1 MQRPQQPRVPKSQ
14 LQPGP
19 KVEGPCASPQA
30 YLVDPL
36 KPQSLGKEQ
45 QVRRSA
51 APPSARSLGLRK
63 GLPGGKRPGNHT
75 KTPQDLRKMG
85 SPPKECRQCREAEEE
100 QRWVQVVWAGC
111 ACWAM
116 LDLGCPTATHR
127 SLLSFPHQGRRRTES
142 SGDTEDCR
150 QDYMSWHHPLICSAP
165 QAQPSHRIQAL
176 SLHHSPAEQRH
187 CSEQLAV
194 SAEEQESLSPGADRG
209 STAPSQV
216 ISGADNHMPLP
227 VPAFELGCGIISAFP
242 VNTSRCLE
250 PDPSAAHPCCLP
262 LPPPPPMPPHPASPP
277 GPNHLH
283 SDHDHDSEVSTV
295 SHSGPQLPSRPLPPQ
310 VPELAATSAVIAA
323 RDVLRS
329 LRSHIRGP
337 AGLCVEG
344 ALNGAQEPAEAL
356 KPGPAGAA
364 LQRSGMMDM
373 AMGMETR
380 DPSPLTR
387 MVLSRGPRDHLAP
400 HPQQVSQKLDSES
413 TTGADEALPFHTCPA
428 PFTSSSCPVFR
439 LTGTWAAAARAG
451 AVGSRPGTTPALRA
465 RSRVPASVRAV
476 GMAARSARPARRGL
490 LALALCLCLFWGPL
504 AAVSQKPGAGCPSRC
519 LCFRTT
525 VRCMHLLLEAVPAV
539 APQTSIL
546 DDGSLPLNRGGSAGP
561 WVWALAPQPL
571 HGRATPPCGSHG
583 AQAPRD
589 LMRCPD
595 SVPPLS
601 GAYSS
606 VRQERNGESLL
617 VAVDLRF
624 NRIREIQP
632 GAFRRLRS
640 LNTLL
645 TYVCRLL
652 NNNQI
657 KSIPSGAFEDLENLK
672 YLYLHF
678 NQIETLDPES
688 FQHLPKLERL
698 RLDSNALRCDCEIL
712 WLADLLKAYAQSGNA
727 QAAATCEL
735 PRRVQGRSVATI
747 TPEELDCERPRITS
761 EPQDA
766 DVTLGNT
773 VFFTCR
779 AEGNPKPEIIWLR
792 NNNEL
797 SMRSDSRLNLL
808 GDGTLMIQNARE
820 TDQGVYQCM
829 AKNAA
834 GEAKTQEVTL
844 RYFGS
849 PARPAFVIQP
859 QNTEVLVGES
869 VTLECSATGHPPPH
883 ISWTRG
889 DHTPLPEDPRIS
901 ITQSGGLY
909 IQEVVQEDGG
919 EYTCFATNSVD
930 RVQASALIIV
940 QALPGF
946 TVTPRDRAVI
956 EGQTVDFQCEAN
968 GYPQPVIAW
977 TKGGSQL
984 SVDRRHLVL
993 SSGTLRIS
1001 DVRLHDQGQYECQ
1014 AVNIIGSQRVVAH
1027 LTVQPRVT
1035 PVFTSTP
1042 SDVTVEVGSNTQLP
1056 CSAQGEPEPA
1066 ITWNKDGV
1074 QVTESGKF
1082 HVSPEGFLTIN
1093 DVGTADAGRYE
1104 CVARNTIGQA
1114 SVSVVLGVNVPD
1126 VSRNGDPFVAT
1137 SIVEA
1142 IATVD
1147 RAINSTRTHLF
1158 DSRPRSPNDL
1168 LALFRYPRDPY
1179 TVEQARAGEIF
1190 ERTLQLIQEHVR
1202 HGLMVDL
1209 NGTSYH
1215 YNDLVSPQ
1223 YLSLIANLSG
1233 CTAHR
1238 RVNNCSD
1245 MCFHQKYR
1253 THDGTCNN
1261 LQHPMW
1267 GASLTAFER
1276 LLTPVY
1282 ENGFNT
1288 PRGVSPERRYHGFP
1302 LPLPRLVST
1311 ALIGSEA
1318 ITPDEQFTHMLM
1330 QWGQFLDH
1338 DLDSTVA
1345 ALSQARFSDGQ
1356 HCSLVCGNEPPCF
1369 SVAIPP
1375 NDPRV
1380 RGGAR
1385 CMFFVRSSPVCGS
1398 GMTSLLMNS
1407 VLPREQINQLTSYID
1422 ASNVYGSSEHEAR
1435 ALRDLAS
1442 QRGLLRQGVV
1452 QRSGKPLLP
1461 FAAGPPTECMRDEN
1475 ESPIPCFLAGD
1486 HRANEQLGLTSMH
1499 TLWFREHN
1507 RVAAELLT
1515 LNPHW
1520 DGDTLYHEARKVVGA
1535 QMQHITYAHW
1545 LPKVLGEAGM
1555 RMLGTYHGY
1564 QPGVNAGIF
1573 NAFATAAFR
1582 FGHTLVNPV
1591 LQRLDE
1597 HFRPIPQGHLPL
1609 HKAFFSPSRLVGEG
1623 GIDPLLRGLFG
1634 VAGKMRVPSQLLN
1647 TELTERLF
1655 SMAHTVALDLAAIN
1669 IQRGRDHGIPPYH
1682 DFRVYC
1688 NLSAAHSFEDLKNEI
1703 KDPEIREKLRRL
1715 YGSPLSI
1722 DLFPALVVE
1731 DLVPGSRLGPT
1742 LMCLLSTQFR
1752 RLRDGDRLWYENPG
1766 VFSPAQLTQ
1775 IRQTSLARILCDN
1788 SDNITRVQQDVFR
1801 VAEFPHGYSSC
1812 DEIPRVDLRVWQD
1825 CCEDCRTRGQFNAF
1839 SYHFRG
1845 RRSLDVSYQE
1855 DRMAEGA
1862 VDHRGT
1868 HASRRAGKH
1877 SEQPRNATAPSLEHL
1892 KVPGTNDFKEFVL
1905 EMQKTITDLRRQIKK
1920 LESRLSTSECADADG
1935 EPHAEGSSWKKDSC
1949 TSCECHHSVSPK
1961 KCLRDVPAS
1970 QATEQVCRQVQSV
1983 L

>member
-1 MQRPQQPRVPKSQ
+1 MCTAGAPR
-14 LQPGP
+14 
-19 KVEGPCASPQA
+19 
-30 YLVDPL
+30 
-36 KPQSLGKEQ
+36 
-45 QVRRSA
+45 
-51 APPSARSLGLRK
+51 
-63 GLPGGKRPGNHT
+63 
-75 KTPQDLRKMG
+75 
-85 SPPKECRQCREAEEE
+85 
-100 QRWVQVVWAGC
+100 
-111 ACWAM
+111 
-116 LDLGCPTATHR
+116 
-127 SLLSFPHQGRRRTES
+127 
-142 SGDTEDCR
+142 
-150 QDYMSWHHPLICSAP
+150 
-165 QAQPSHRIQAL
+165 
-176 SLHHSPAEQRH
+176 
-187 CSEQLAV
+187 
-194 SAEEQESLSPGADRG
+194 
-209 STAPSQV
+209 
-216 ISGADNHMPLP
+216 
-227 VPAFELGCGIISAFP
+227 
-242 VNTSRCLE
+242 
-250 PDPSAAHPCCLP
+250 
-262 LPPPPPMPPHPASPP
+262 PPHTA
-277 GPNHLH
+277 
-283 SDHDHDSEVSTV
+283 
-295 SHSGPQLPSRPLPPQ
+295 
-310 VPELAATSAVIAA
+310 
-323 RDVLRS
+323 
-329 LRSHIRGP
+329 
-337 AGLCVEG
+337 
-344 ALNGAQEPAEAL
+344 
-356 KPGPAGAA
+356 
-364 LQRSGMMDM
+364 
-373 AMGMETR
+373 
-380 DPSPLTR
+380 
-387 MVLSRGPRDHLAP
+387 
-400 HPQQVSQKLDSES
+400 
-413 TTGADEALPFHTCPA
+413 
-428 PFTSSSCPVFR
+428 
-439 LTGTWAAAARAG
+439 GTWALAGRAG
-451 AVGSRPGTTPALRA
+451 GCSPERAGDAPGPSRLVGAPERPCAPSAMALR
-465 RSRVPASVRAV
+465 PA
-476 GMAARSARPARRGL
+476 GPARLCL
-490 LALALCLCLFWGPL
+490 LALVLCCGWGALASVAP
-504 AAVSQKPGAGCPSRC
+504 KPGAGCPSRC

-546 DDGSLPLNRGGSAGP
+546 D
-561 WVWALAPQPL
+561 
-571 HGRATPPCGSHG
+571 
-583 AQAPRD
+583 
-589 LMRCPD
+589 
-595 SVPPLS
+595 
-601 GAYSS
+601 
-606 VRQERNGESLL
+606 
-617 VAVDLRF
+617 LRF

-632 GAFRRLRS
+632 GAFRRLRN
-640 LNTLL
+640 LNTL
-645 TYVCRLL
+645 LL

-657 KSIPSGAFEDLENLK
+657 KSIPGGSFEDLENLK
-672 YLYLHF
+672 YLYLYKNEIQSIDRQAFKGLSSLEQLYLHF

-698 RLDSNALRCDCEIL
+698 FLHNNRITHLVPGTFNHLESMKRLRLDSNALHCDCEIL
-712 WLADLLKAYAQSGNA
+712 WLADLLKTYAKSGNA
-727 QAAATCEL
+727 QAAATCEH
-735 PRRVQGRSVATI
+735 PRRIQGRSVATI

-766 DVTLGNT
+766 DVTSGNT

-797 SMRSDSRLNLL
+797 SMKTDSRLNLL
-808 GDGTLMIQNARE
+808 DDGTLMIQNTQE
-820 TDQGVYQCM
+820 TDQGIYQCM
-829 AKNAA
+829 AKNVA
-834 GEAKTQEVTL
+834 GEVKTQEVTL

-869 VTLECSATGHPPPH
+869 VTLECSATGHPVPR
-883 ISWTRG
+883 ITWTKG
-889 DHTPLPEDPRIS
+889 DQTPVPEDPRVRV
-901 ITQSGGLY
+901 TPSGGLY
-909 IQEVVQEDGG
+909 IQNVAQEDSG
-919 EYTCFATNSVD
+919 EYACTASNSIGSIHAT
-930 RVQASALIIV
+930 AFIIV
-940 QALPGF
+940 QALPQF
-946 TVTPRDRAVI
+946 TVTPQDRAVI
-956 EGQTVDFQCEAN
+956 EGQTVDFQCEAK

-1001 DVRLHDQGQYECQ
+1001 GVALHDQGQYECQ

-1035 PVFTSTP
+1035 PVFASIP
-1042 SDVTVEVGSNTQLP
+1042 SDMTVEVGSNVQLP
-1056 CSAQGEPEPA
+1056 CSSQGEPEPA

-1082 HVSPEGFLTIN
+1082 HISPEGFLTIH

-1114 SVSVVLGVNVPD
+1114 SVSMVLSVNVPD

-1190 ERTLQLIQEHVR
+1190 ERTLQLIQEHVQ

-1253 THDGTCNN
+1253 TQDGTCNN

-1276 LLTPVY
+1276 LLKSVY

-1288 PRGVSPERRYHGFP
+1288 PRGINPGRLYHGHP
-1302 LPLPRLVST
+1302 LPMPRLVST
-1311 ALIGSEA
+1311 SLIGTEA

-1338 DLDSTVA
+1338 DLDSTVV

-1356 HCSLVCGNEPPCF
+1356 HCSSVCGNDPPCF

-1380 RGGAR
+1380 RSGAR

-1407 VLPREQINQLTSYID
+1407 VYPREQINQLTSYID
-1422 ASNVYGSSEHEAR
+1422 ASNVYGSTDHEAR
-1435 ALRDLAS
+1435 AIRDLAS
-1442 QRGLLRQGVV
+1442 HRGLLRQGIV

-1461 FAAGPPTECMRDEN
+1461 FATGPPTECMRDEN

-1507 RVAAELLT
+1507 RVAAELLS

-1520 DGDTLYHEARKVVGA
+1520 DGDTIYHEARKIVGA
-1535 QMQHITYAHW
+1535 QVQHITYQHW
-1545 LPKVLGEAGM
+1545 LPKVLGEVGM
-1555 RMLGTYHGY
+1555 KMLGEYRGY
-1564 QPGVNAGIF
+1564 EPGVNAGIF

-1591 LQRLDE
+1591 LYRLDE
-1597 HFRPIPQGHLPL
+1597 NFQPIAQGHIPL
-1609 HKAFFSPSRLVGEG
+1609 HKAFFSPFRIVNEG

-1682 DFRVYC
+1682 DYRVYC
-1688 NLSAAHSFEDLKNEI
+1688 NLSSAHTFEDLKNEI
-1703 KDPEIREKLRRL
+1703 KNPEIREKLRRL
-1715 YGSPLSI
+1715 YGSPLNI
-1722 DLFPALVVE
+1722 DLFPALMVE

-1742 LMCLLSTQFR
+1742 LMCLLSTQFK

-1775 IRQTSLARILCDN
+1775 IKQTSLARILCDN
-1788 SDNITRVQQDVFR
+1788 SDNITRVQRDVFR
-1801 VAEFPHGYSSC
+1801 VAEFPHGYGSC

-1845 RRSLDVSYQE
+1845 RRSLEFSYEE
-1855 DRMAEGA
+1855 DEPAKKAQPGKTLSVGKRSQ
-1862 VDHRGT
+1862 RPSNT
-1868 HASRRAGKH
+1868 TSASY
-1877 SEQPRNATAPSLEHL
+1877 EHPQA
-1892 KVPGTNDFKEFVL
+1892 PGTNEFKDFVL
-1905 EMQKTITDLRRQIKK
+1905 EMQRTITDLRAQIKK
-1920 LESRLSTSECADADG
+1920 LESRLSTSVCTDAAGQTRTDG
-1935 EPHAEGSSWKKDSC
+1935 AQWKQDAC
-1949 TSCECHHSVSPK
+1949 TACECRDGQVTCFVEACAPAECPAPVRLDGACCPV
-1961 KCLRDVPAS
+1961 CLRDTAGNKP
-1970 QATEQVCRQVQSV
+1970 
-1983 L
+1983 

>member
-1 MQRPQQPRVPKSQ
+1 MAVRPM
-14 LQPGP
+14 
-19 KVEGPCASPQA
+19 
-30 YLVDPL
+30 
-36 KPQSLGKEQ
+36 
-45 QVRRSA
+45 RR
-51 APPSARSLGLRK
+51 
-63 GLPGGKRPGNHT
+63 
-75 KTPQDLRKMG
+75 
-85 SPPKECRQCREAEEE
+85 C
-100 QRWVQVVWAGC
+100 
-111 ACWAM
+111 
-116 LDLGCPTATHR
+116 
-127 SLLSFPHQGRRRTES
+127 
-142 SGDTEDCR
+142 
-150 QDYMSWHHPLICSAP
+150 
-165 QAQPSHRIQAL
+165 
-176 SLHHSPAEQRH
+176 
-187 CSEQLAV
+187 
-194 SAEEQESLSPGADRG
+194 
-209 STAPSQV
+209 
-216 ISGADNHMPLP
+216 
-227 VPAFELGCGIISAFP
+227 
-242 VNTSRCLE
+242 
-250 PDPSAAHPCCLP
+250 
-262 LPPPPPMPPHPASPP
+262 
-277 GPNHLH
+277 
-283 SDHDHDSEVSTV
+283 
-295 SHSGPQLPSRPLPPQ
+295 
-310 VPELAATSAVIAA
+310 
-323 RDVLRS
+323 
-329 LRSHIRGP
+329 
-337 AGLCVEG
+337 
-344 ALNGAQEPAEAL
+344 
-356 KPGPAGAA
+356 
-364 LQRSGMMDM
+364 
-373 AMGMETR
+373 
-380 DPSPLTR
+380 
-387 MVLSRGPRDHLAP
+387 
-400 HPQQVSQKLDSES
+400 
-413 TTGADEALPFHTCPA
+413 
-428 PFTSSSCPVFR
+428 
-439 LTGTWAAAARAG
+439 
-451 AVGSRPGTTPALRA
+451 
-465 RSRVPASVRAV
+465 
-476 GMAARSARPARRGL
+476 L
-490 LALALCLCLFWGPL
+490 LALVLCFAWW
-504 AAVSQKPGAGCPSRC
+504 AMAVVASKQGAGCPSRC

-546 DDGSLPLNRGGSAGP
+546 D
-561 WVWALAPQPL
+561 
-571 HGRATPPCGSHG
+571 
-583 AQAPRD
+583 
-589 LMRCPD
+589 
-595 SVPPLS
+595 
-601 GAYSS
+601 
-606 VRQERNGESLL
+606 
-617 VAVDLRF
+617 LRF

-645 TYVCRLL
+645 L

-657 KSIPSGAFEDLENLK
+657 KKIPNGAFEDLENLK
-672 YLYLHF
+672 YLYLYKNEIQSIDRQAFKGLASLEQLYLHF

-698 RLDSNALRCDCEIL
+698 FLHNNRITHLIPGTFSQLESMKRLRLDSNALHCDCEIL
-712 WLADLLKAYAQSGNA
+712 WLADLLKTYAQSGNA
-727 QAAATCEL
+727 QAAATCEY
-735 PRRVQGRSVATI
+735 PRRIQGRSVATI
-747 TPEELDCERPRITS
+747 TPEELNCERPRITS

-766 DVTLGNT
+766 DVTSGNT
-773 VFFTCR
+773 VYFTCR

-797 SMRSDSRLNLL
+797 SMKTDSRLNLL
-808 GDGTLMIQNARE
+808 DDGTLMIQNTQEADE
-820 TDQGVYQCM
+820 GVYQCM
-829 AKNAA
+829 AKNVA

-844 RYFGS
+844 RYLGS
-849 PARPAFVIQP
+849 PARPTFVIQP

-869 VTLECSATGHPPPH
+869 VTLECSATGHPLPQ
-883 ISWTRG
+883 ITWTRG
-889 DHTPLPEDPRIS
+889 DRTPLPIDPRVN
-901 ITQSGGLY
+901 ITPSGGLY
-909 IQEVVQEDGG
+909 IQNVAQSDSG
-919 EYTCFATNSVD
+919 EYTCFASNSVD
-930 RVQASALIIV
+930 SIHATAFIIV
-940 QALPGF
+940 QALPQF
-946 TVTPRDRAVI
+946 TVTPQSRVVI
-956 EGQTVDFQCEAN
+956 EGQTVDFQCAAK
-968 GYPQPVIAW
+968 GHPQPVIAW

-1001 DVRLHDQGQYECQ
+1001 GVALHDQGQYECQ
-1014 AVNIIGSQRVVAH
+1014 AVNIIGSQKVVAH

-1035 PVFTSTP
+1035 PVFASIP
-1042 SDVTVEVGSNTQLP
+1042 SDMTVEVGTNVQLP
-1056 CSAQGEPEPA
+1056 CSSQGEPEPA

-1082 HVSPEGFLTIN
+1082 HISPEGFLTIN

-1104 CVARNTIGQA
+1104 CVARNTIGYA
-1114 SVSVVLGVNVPD
+1114 SVSMVLSVNVPD
-1126 VSRNGDPFVAT
+1126 VSRNGDPYVAT

-1179 TVEQARAGEIF
+1179 TVGQARAGEIF
-1190 ERTLQLIQEHVR
+1190 ERTLQLIQEHVQ

-1276 LLTPVY
+1276 LLKAVY

-1288 PRGVSPERRYHGFP
+1288 PRGINSQRQYNGHV
-1302 LPLPRLVST
+1302 LPMPRLVST
-1311 ALIGSEA
+1311 TLIGTEV

-1338 DLDSTVA
+1338 DLDSTVV

-1356 HCSLVCGNEPPCF
+1356 HCSSVCSNDPPCF
-1369 SVAIPP
+1369 SVMIPP

-1380 RGGAR
+1380 RSGAR

-1407 VLPREQINQLTSYID
+1407 VYPREQINQLTSYID
-1422 ASNVYGSSEHEAR
+1422 ASNVYGSTDHEAR
-1435 ALRDLAS
+1435 SIRDLAS
-1442 QRGLLRQGVV
+1442 HRGLLRQGIV

-1461 FAAGPPTECMRDEN
+1461 FATGPPTECMRDEN

-1507 RVAAELLT
+1507 RIAAELLK

-1520 DGDTLYHEARKVVGA
+1520 DGDTVYHETRKIVGA
-1535 QMQHITYAHW
+1535 EIQHITYRHW
-1545 LPKVLGEAGM
+1545 LPKILGEVGM
-1555 RMLGTYHGY
+1555 KMLGEYRGY
-1564 QPGVNAGIF
+1564 DPSVNAGIF

-1582 FGHTLVNPV
+1582 FGHTLINP
-1591 LQRLDE
+1591 LLYRLDE
-1597 HFRPIPQGHLPL
+1597 NFEPIPQGHVPL
-1609 HKAFFSPSRLVGEG
+1609 HKAFFSPFRIVNEG

-1634 VAGKMRVPSQLLN
+1634 VAGKMRIPSQLLN

-1682 DFRVYC
+1682 DYRVYC
-1688 NLSAAHSFEDLKNEI
+1688 NLSAAYTFEDLKNEI
-1703 KDPEIREKLRRL
+1703 KSPVIREKLQRL
-1715 YGSPLSI
+1715 YGSTLNI
-1722 DLFPALVVE
+1722 DLFPALMVE

-1775 IRQTSLARILCDN
+1775 LKQTSLARILCDN

-1812 DEIPRVDLRVWQD
+1812 EDIPRVDLRVWQD

-1845 RRSLDVSYQE
+1845 RRSLEFSYE
-1855 DRMAEGA
+1855 D
-1862 VDHRGT
+1862 DKPT
-1868 HASRRAGKH
+1868 KRARWRKALSVKHGKH
-1877 SEQPRNATAPSLEHL
+1877 LSNATSATHEHL
-1892 KVPGTNDFKEFVL
+1892 EGPATNDLKEFVL
-1905 EMQKTITDLRRQIKK
+1905 EMQKIITDLRKQINS
-1920 LESRLSTSECADADG
+1920 LESRLSTTECVDDSG
-1935 EPHAEGSSWKKDSC
+1935 ESHGGNTKWKKDPC
-1949 TSCECHHSVSPK
+1949 TVCECKNGQITCFVEACQPAACPQPVK
-1961 KCLRDVPAS
+1961 VEGACCPVCLKNTAEEKP
-1970 QATEQVCRQVQSV
+1970 
-1983 L
+1983 